1 MAVSFEV
8 EGRKVGPSHPVFL
21 VAEAGVNHNGSAE
34 MARQLVRAAKAAGA
48 DCVKF
53 QTFKAERV
61 VTEAAPKAV
70 YQTKVTDPAES
81 QIDMLRKLELDEGAY
96 GDLITA
102 CKAEDIVFTSTP
114 YNEEDIDFLMS
125 LDVPVLKAA
134 SIHLVEPKFLQA
146 MAATGKPLLVSTGMA
161 TWDDVDLAIRAIRE
175 TGNEN
180 FVMLQCTTNYPSA
193 VADAHLNAMTEMARR
208 YDCLVGYSDHTQSRV
223 PCIASVG
230 MGACVIEKHFTLDRG
245 LPGPDHTTSEDPDG
259 FRVLSAAVREA
270 ELALGRAEMAPT
282 EAERANM
289 EGMRRS
295 LTAKVAIAKDR
306 VITDA
311 DLICRRPATG
321 VAPKFWDDVVGKVAK
336 RDIAAGEMLAWGDLG
351 D

>member
-1 MAVSFEV
+1 MENILKIAN
-8 EGRKVGPSHPVFL
+8 RKVGPGHPVFL
-21 VAEAGVNHNGSAE
+21 IAEAGVNHNGSVE
-34 MARQLVRAAKAAGA
+34 TARDLIRAAKAAGA

-53 QTFKAERV
+53 QTFKADRV
-61 VTEAAPKAV
+61 VTEDAPKAA

-96 GDLITA
+96 GDLIAA

-114 YNEEDIDFLMS
+114 YNEEDIEFLVS

-134 SIHLVEPKFLQA
+134 SIHLVEPKFLQT

-161 TWDDVDLAIRAIRE
+161 NWEDVGLAVRAIRE

-193 VADAHLNAMTEMARR
+193 VADAHIFAMAEMGRR
-208 YDCLVGYSDHTQSRV
+208 YDCLTGYSDHTQSHI
-223 PCIASVG
+223 PCIAAIA

-245 LPGPDHTTSEDPDG
+245 LSGPDHIASEDPAG
-259 FRVLSAAVREA
+259 FKALVKSVRDA
-270 ELALGRAEMAPT
+270 ELSLGSAVMEPT

-289 EGMRRS
+289 QGMRRS
-295 LTAKVAIAKDR
+295 ITAKTAIAKGQ
-306 VITDA
+306 VIDDA

-321 VAPKFWDDVVGKVAK
+321 IAPREWDAIVGKTASRDIPAGTAISWDDLSG
-336 RDIAAGEMLAWGDLG
+336 
-351 D
+351 